1 MKTVNNQMKIR
12 HSDSTQKITT
22 VQKKIIGILNVFT
35 CWEIKY
41 TKTTQYGKETNTG
54 EFREACRIHDRQRKE
69 RREELFTVS
78 HNTNTMQNKMKLP
91 GNRFKTNKRKYFSC
105 DT

>member
-1 MKTVNNQMKIR
+1 MFSLVERLNILKLLSMEKRQIQGNSEKHAEYMK
-12 HSDSTQKITT
+12 D
-22 VQKKIIGILNVFT
+22 
-35 CWEIKY
+35 
-41 TKTTQYGKETNTG
+41 
-54 EFREACRIHDRQRKE
+54 KE